1 MSIAMVA
8 PWGLRILEYVE
19 TEQIIQNKLRMN
31 QQDFDEVVKRLP
43 SPAKVETDRY
53 IAYSPNTTCRFIF
66 RKEVFF
72 ITPQRVTL
80 TMWVLDNIDKL

>member
-1 MSIAMVA
+1 MH
-8 PWGLRILEYVE
+8 
-19 TEQIIQNKLRMN
+19 

-43 SPAKVETDRY
+43 SPAKVEADRY
-53 IAYSPNTTCRFIF
+53 IAYSPNTFFRFIF

-80 TMWVLDNIDKL
+80 TMWVLDSIQK